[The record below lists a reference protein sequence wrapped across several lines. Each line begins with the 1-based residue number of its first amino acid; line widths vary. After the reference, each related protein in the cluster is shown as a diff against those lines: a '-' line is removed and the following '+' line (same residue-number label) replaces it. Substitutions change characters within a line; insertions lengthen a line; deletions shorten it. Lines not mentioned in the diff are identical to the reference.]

1 MMPGLYSQVQNGNFP
16 IIAQTGTTNSSG
28 LSFLREDTRGSGRQG
43 ELLKQPRQ
51 PGYKLT
57 GLAFKVVASLFM
69 IASPGDTTE
78 RKALMGGHSS
88 SRQCEGKV
96 PVTQC
101 MSACQQCMGS
111 PSKYF
116 LSSFDVPEALD

>member
-1 MMPGLYSQVQNGNFP
+1 METSLLKHRQARPT
-16 IIAQTGTTNSSG
+16 AADG

-57 GLAFKVVASLFM
+57 GPAFKVVASLFM

-78 RKALMGGHSS
+78 RRALMGV
-88 SRQCEGKV
+88 QLK
-96 PVTQC
+96 
-101 MSACQQCMGS
+101 
-111 PSKYF
+111 PSM
-116 LSSFDVPEALD
+116 

>member
-1 MMPGLYSQVQNGNFP
+1 MMPGFYSQVQNGNFP
-16 IIAQTGTTNSSG
+16 IKAQTGTTSSSG

-57 GLAFKVVASLFM
+57 GPAFKVVASLFM

-78 RKALMGGHSS
+78 RKALMGATAQAG
-88 SRQCEGKV
+88 GA
-96 PVTQC
+96 
-101 MSACQQCMGS
+101 M
-111 PSKYF
+111 
-116 LSSFDVPEALD
+116 

>member
-1 MMPGLYSQVQNGNFP
+1 M
-16 IIAQTGTTNSSG
+16 TNSSG

-57 GLAFKVVASLFM
+57 GPAFKVVASLFM
-69 IASPGDTTE
+69 IASPGRHN
-78 RKALMGGHSS
+78 RKESVNGGHSS
-88 SRQCEGKV
+88 SWQCEEKV

-101 MSACQQCMGS
+101 MSACQQCMGP
-111 PSKYF
+111 PSKHF
-116 LSSFDVPEALD
+116 LSSFAVPEALG